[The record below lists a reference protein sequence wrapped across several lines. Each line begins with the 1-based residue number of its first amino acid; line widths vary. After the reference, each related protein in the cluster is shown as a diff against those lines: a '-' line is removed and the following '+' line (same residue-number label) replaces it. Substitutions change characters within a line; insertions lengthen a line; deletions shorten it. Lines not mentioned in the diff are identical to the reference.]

1 MSCPQDTWRAADVRK
16 RDKVEESAARKPV
29 SQTHRRGRVA
39 LRLMALDPVVASK
52 YGVTVRRTV
61 PLCLDPHPHTPTSA
75 EWPAWVRDS
84 ERPIAIDLFAGAGGL
99 SHGLEAAGYRV
110 ALSVD
115 SDDWALRTHAHNFP
129 GLALQRDLAL
139 EESRAEIAA
148 MFRELEVSLIAS
160 GPPCQ
165 PFSRAGRSKIRS
177 LVDLGMREAVDH
189 RKELWRGFLDVVERI
204 RPRAVLM
211 ENVPDMAL
219 GDGMLVLRLMMDRL
233 ERTGYEV
240 DARIVDTWL
249 HEVPQHRQRLILV
262 GVRGGGAFDWPLA
275 QGEVTVHDAIGDLP
289 IIAVTPDRP
298 VGAEVLDYGNPEMSD
313 FARKAR
319 KGCVG
324 DEAGRVYDHLTR
336 AVRHD
341 DYEAF
346 RLMTADTLY
355 SDLPRSVKRYRDDI
369 FDDKYNR
376 LDWSSYS
383 RSITAHI
390 AKDGYWYIHPDQPR
404 TLTVREAARIQTF
417 PDTFRFAGSRSHQF
431 RQIGNAV
438 PPALAEVIGS
448 ALLACHRNEEQPR
461 YRLSRHR
468 SQFRKR
474 LGRWAAKDS
483 QISPWAY
490 PGDPW
495 PVAVGL
501 IVGSKT
507 PDDWAV
513 CSDVLGCA
521 PTFQDATPRAFAAIR
536 RLTSPGR
543 LRSVVKRIEMVAAA
557 VRRDAAGWESDRWR
571 CTAQFGPAARRWYA
585 LMAGESNGLVTS
597 AGVLRVTA
605 RLTGT
610 TVDLRNQHSTGRME
624 LAKLVGAGEDAAML
638 NVAMHRLGQTVC
650 TPRNPACHSCPLQAI
665 CAYSTG

>member
-1 MSCPQDTWRAADVRK
+1 MT
-16 RDKVEESAARKPV
+16 
-29 SQTHRRGRVA
+29 
-39 LRLMALDPVVASK
+39 LDPVATSK
-52 YGVTVRRTV
+52 YGVKVWRTV
-61 PLCLDPHPHTPTSA
+61 PLRLDPHPDTPAAA

-148 MFRELEVSLIAS
+148 MLKGLEVSLIAG

-177 LVDLGMREAVDH
+177 LVDLGIREAVDH
-189 RKELWRGFLDVVERI
+189 RKELWRGFLDVVDRI
-204 RPRAVLM
+204 RPRAILM

-219 GDGMLVLRLMMDRL
+219 GDGLFVLRLMIDRL

-249 HEVPQHRQRLILV
+249 HGVPQHRQRLILV
-262 GVRGGGAFDWPLA
+262 GVRGGGAFRWPLA
-275 QGEVTVHDAIGDLP
+275 QGQVTVHDAIADLP
-289 IIAVTPDRP
+289 VLAVTPDTP
-298 VGAEVLDYGNPEMSD
+298 VGAEVMDYGNPEMSD

-319 KGCVG
+319 KGCVS

-341 DYEAF
+341 DYGAF

-355 SDLPRSVKRYRDDI
+355 SDLPSSVKRYRDDI

-448 ALLACHRNEEQPR
+448 ALLACLRNEEPPR
-461 YRLSRHR
+461 RRLSRDR
-468 SQFRKR
+468 SQFREQ

-483 QISPWAY
+483 QMSPWAY

-501 IVGSKT
+501 IVGSRR
-507 PDDWAV
+507 PVDWAI

-521 PTFQDATPRAFAAIR
+521 RTFEDATPRAFAAIR
-536 RLTSPGR
+536 RLSAPGR
-543 LRSVVKRIEMVAAA
+543 PRSVVKRIEAVAAA
-557 VRRDAAGWESDRWR
+557 VQRHRAGWESDRWR
-571 CTAQFGPAARRWYA
+571 RTARLGPAARHWYA
-585 LMAGESNGLVTS
+585 LMTGESEGLVTS
-597 AGVLRVTA
+597 AAVLRVAA
-605 RLTGT
+605 RVTGT
-610 TVDLRNQHSTGRME
+610 TVDRRNQKSTGRME
-624 LAKLVGAGEDAAML
+624 LAKLVGAGENAATL

-650 TPRNPACHSCPLQAI
+650 TPRDPACHHCPLWAI
-665 CAYSTG
+665 CADAAG